1 MRESEAV
8 SAVARVDCVLGIEIE
23 NGNHDGCPCVPGN
36 LGAGRPEGRW
46 QAISSLRAASCR
58 FVPLRA
64 ASCRFVPLRAASCRF
79 VSFVVHPGTSIHLGS
94 PRRNEGARRGGGLDG
109 DGVYDDSRQPG
120 RSALRMVPEEF
131 SDGDETCLTAEMAG
145 MGMPRRG
152 KVLVVQPPG
161 H

>member
-64 ASCRFVPLRAASCRF
+64 ASCRFVPLRAASCPSWFTRGHRF
-79 VSFVVHPGTSIHLGS
+79 ISDHHEETKEHEGEAGWMGMESTMIPGS
-94 PRRNEGARRGGGLDG
+94 PGGLPSG
-109 DGVYDDSRQPG
+109 W
-120 RSALRMVPEEF
+120 F
-131 SDGDETCLTAEMAG
+131 
-145 MGMPRRG
+145 PRNFPTG
-152 KVLVVQPPG
+152 TKLV
-161 H
+161 